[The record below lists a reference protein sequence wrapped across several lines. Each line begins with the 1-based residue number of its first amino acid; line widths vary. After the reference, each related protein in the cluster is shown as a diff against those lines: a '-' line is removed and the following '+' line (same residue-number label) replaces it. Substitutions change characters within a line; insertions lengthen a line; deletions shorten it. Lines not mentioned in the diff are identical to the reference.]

1 MNTGRGGRKKPHR
14 PTREKV
20 GRKEEKNGVKQ
31 KGEGIR
37 LHTVETSY
45 LSREK
50 KAPSRQMNP
59 SMKE

>member
-1 MNTGRGGRKKPHR
+1 
-14 PTREKV
+14 V

-37 LHTVETSY
+37 LHTGETSY

-50 KAPSRQMNP
+50 KAPNRRQMNP
-59 SMKE
+59 SMKEKE